1 MIYHLVEFLKGIG
14 IDLPGQGL
22 FGYLSFRAMAAFTTA
37 LLISIF
43 AGRKIIRW
51 IQKKQIGEEI
61 RDLGLEGQMQKKGT
75 PTMGGIIIF
84 ISIIVPILLF
94 GDLTNIY
101 NILLLVS
108 TVWFFLIGFADDYIK
123 VFKKNKEGMSAK
135 MKLAGQGLMGLAI
148 GLAVCFNSDIVVRE
162 NVQVSETVVIEA
174 LADSTS
180 IDHAEMQE
188 VEKMDVIKSTKTT
201 IPFIKNH
208 NLDYSEI
215 MSFCGDYKEEAGWAL
230 FVLITIFV
238 VTAVSNGAN
247 LNDGMDGMLA
257 GNAAIIG
264 IALALL
270 AYVSSHVGW
279 AEYLNIMFLP
289 GAEEIVVFAFAFIG
303 ALIGFLWYNAFPAQV
318 FMGDT
323 GSLTI
328 GGIIGV
334 IAILIHKEILLVLLC
349 GVFVAENLSV
359 MTQVAYYKR
368 GKRKGVKQ
376 RLFRRAPLH
385 HHYNIGEEKLDKECS
400 YLFKGP
406 ERPLH
411 EAKIT
416 LRFWIVTIVMAVIT
430 LMTLKIR

>member
-1 MIYHLVEFLKGIG
+1 MLYYIFDILEKMN
-14 IDLPGQGL
+14 LPGARL
-22 FGYLSFRAMAAFTTA
+22 MNYTSFRALLTIVIS
-37 LLISIF
+37 LLISAWFGSYLIKF
-43 AGRKIIRW
+43 FK
-51 IQKKQIGEEI
+51 KKQITENLREYDKNNLKAGV
-61 RDLGLEGQMQKKGT
+61 
-75 PTMGGIIIF
+75 PTMGGLIII
-84 ISIIVPILLF
+84 IAILVPCLLI
-94 GDLTNIY
+94 GRLDNVY
-101 NILLLVS
+101 MLLLIIT
-108 TVWFFLIGFADDYIK
+108 TVWLGLLGFADDYIK
-123 VFKKNKEGMSAK
+123 TFKKNKDGIPGKVKIVA
-135 MKLAGQGLMGLAI
+135 QVGLGFVI
-148 GLAVCFNSDIVVRE
+148 GLTLYLSPQAVMRENIVVE
-162 NVQVSETVVIEA
+162 KSNNTEIVQHRTKSEK
-174 LADSTS
+174 LN
-180 IDHAEMQE
+180 
-188 VEKMDVIKSTKTT
+188 KTT

-208 NLDYSEI
+208 NLDYSEV
-215 MSFCGDYKEEAGWAL
+215 MSFCGKYKDEAGWVL
-230 FVLITIFV
+230 FVIVTILA

-264 IALALL
+264 VTLAVL
-270 AYVSSHVGW
+270 AYVSSHVDW

-289 GAEEIVVFAFAFIG
+289 GIEEVVIFTFAFIG

-328 GGIIGV
+328 GGIIAV

-349 GVFVAENLSV
+349 GIFVAENLSV
-359 MTQVAYYKR
+359 MAQVAYFKQ

-385 HHYNIGEEKLDKECS
+385 HHYNIAEDKLDKECK
-400 YLFKGP
+400 YVFKGP

-411 EAKIT
+411 EAKVT

>member
-1 MIYHLVEFLKGIG
+1 MLYYIFDILEKMN
-14 IDLPGQGL
+14 LPGARL
-22 FGYLSFRAMAAFTTA
+22 MNYTSFRA
-37 LLISIF
+37 LLTIVISLLVSAWFGSYLIKF
-43 AGRKIIRW
+43 FK
-51 IQKKQIGEEI
+51 KKQITENLREYDKNNLKAGV
-61 RDLGLEGQMQKKGT
+61 
-75 PTMGGIIIF
+75 PTMGGLIII
-84 ISIIVPILLF
+84 IAILVPCLLI
-94 GDLTNIY
+94 GRLDNVY
-101 NILLLVS
+101 MLLLIIT
-108 TVWFFLIGFADDYIK
+108 TVWLGILGFADDYIK
-123 VFKKNKEGMSAK
+123 TFKKNKDGIPGKVKIIA
-135 MKLAGQGLMGLAI
+135 QVGLGFVI
-148 GLAVCFNSDIVVRE
+148 GLTLYLSPQAVMRE
-162 NVQVSETVVIEA
+162 NIVIEN
-174 LADSTS
+174 SNRTEIVQHRTKS
-180 IDHAEMQE
+180 
-188 VEKMDVIKSTKTT
+188 EKLNKTT

-208 NLDYSEI
+208 NLDYSEV
-215 MSFCGDYKEEAGWAL
+215 MSFCGKYKDEAGWVL
-230 FVLITIFV
+230 FVIVTILV

-264 IALALL
+264 VTLAVL
-270 AYVSSHVGW
+270 AYVSSHVDW

-289 GAEEIVVFAFAFIG
+289 GIEEVVIFTFAFIG

-328 GGIIGV
+328 GGIIAV

-349 GVFVAENLSV
+349 GIFVAENLSV
-359 MTQVAYYKR
+359 MAQVAYFKR

-385 HHYNIGEEKLDKECS
+385 HHYNMAEEKLDKECK
-400 YLFKGP
+400 YVFKGP

-411 EAKIT
+411 EAKVT

>member
-1 MIYHLVEFLKGIG
+1 MLYYIFDLFAKSG
-14 IDLPGQGL
+14 LPGARL
-22 FGYLSFRAMAAFTTA
+22 MHYTSFRA
-37 LLISIF
+37 LLAVVISLVVSAWFGSYLIKYF
-43 AGRKIIRW
+43 K
-51 IQKKQIGEEI
+51 KKQITETLREYDKNNLKAGV
-61 RDLGLEGQMQKKGT
+61 
-75 PTMGGIIIF
+75 PTMGGLIII
-84 ISIIVPILLF
+84 IAILVPC
-94 GDLTNIY
+94 
-101 NILLLVS
+101 LLLGNLGNVYMLLLIAS
-108 TVWFFLIGFADDYIK
+108 TIWLGILGFADDYIK
-123 VFKKNKEGMSAK
+123 TFKKNKEGIPGK
-135 MKLAGQGLMGLAI
+135 VKILAQVGLGLLI
-148 GLAVCFNSDIVVRE
+148 GLTLCFSPKTVMRDN
-162 NVQVSETVVIEA
+162 TVVENNGVKSVV
-174 LADSTS
+174 LS
-180 IDHAEMQE
+180 
-188 VEKMDVIKSTKTT
+188 EKATKENKTT
-201 IPFIKNH
+201 IPFVKGNDIN
-208 NLDYSEI
+208 YSEI

-230 FVLITIFV
+230 FVLVTIFV

-264 IALALL
+264 IALAIL
-270 AYVSSHVGW
+270 AYASSHVVW

-289 GAEEIVVFAFAFIG
+289 GGEEVVIFVFAFIG
-303 ALIGFLWYNAFPAQV
+303 ALVGFLWYNAFPAQV

-328 GGIIGV
+328 GGLIAV

-359 MTQVAYYKR
+359 MAQVAYFKL

-385 HHYNIGEEKLDKECS
+385 HHYNMEDEKLDKES
-400 YLFKGP
+400 KYVFKGP

-416 LRFWIVTIVMAVIT
+416 LRFWIVTIVMAAIT

>member
-1 MIYHLVEFLKGIG
+1 MLYYIFDLFAKS
-14 IDLPGQGL
+14 DLPGARL
-22 FGYLSFRAMAAFTTA
+22 MHYTSFRA
-37 LLISIF
+37 LLAVVISLVVSAWFGSYLIKYF
-43 AGRKIIRW
+43 K
-51 IQKKQIGEEI
+51 KKQITETLREYDKNNLKAGV
-61 RDLGLEGQMQKKGT
+61 
-75 PTMGGIIIF
+75 PTMGGLIII
-84 ISIIVPILLF
+84 IAILVPC
-94 GDLTNIY
+94 
-101 NILLLVS
+101 LLLGNLGNVYMLLLIAS
-108 TVWFFLIGFADDYIK
+108 TIWLGILGFADDYIK
-123 VFKKNKEGMSAK
+123 TFKKNKEGIPGK
-135 MKLAGQGLMGLAI
+135 VKILAQVGLGLLI
-148 GLAVCFNSDIVVRE
+148 GLTLCFSPKTVMRDN
-162 NVQVSETVVIEA
+162 TVVENNGVKSVV
-174 LADSTS
+174 LS
-180 IDHAEMQE
+180 
-188 VEKMDVIKSTKTT
+188 EKATKENKTT
-201 IPFIKNH
+201 IPFVKGNDIN
-208 NLDYSEI
+208 YSEI

-230 FVLITIFV
+230 FVLVTIFV

-264 IALALL
+264 IALAIL
-270 AYVSSHVGW
+270 AYASSHVVW

-289 GAEEIVVFAFAFIG
+289 GGEEVVIFVFAFIG
-303 ALIGFLWYNAFPAQV
+303 ALVGFLWYNAFPAQV

-328 GGIIGV
+328 GGLIAV

-359 MTQVAYYKR
+359 MAQVAYFKL

-385 HHYNIGEEKLDKECS
+385 HHYNMEDEKLDKECK
-400 YLFKGP
+400 YVFKGP

-416 LRFWIVTIVMAVIT
+416 LRFWIVTIVMAAIT

>member
-1 MIYHLVEFLKGIG
+1 MLYYIFDIFAKSG
-14 IDLPGQGL
+14 LPGARLMQ
-22 FGYLSFRAMAAFTTA
+22 YTSFRA
-37 LLISIF
+37 LLTIVISLIVSAWF
-43 AGRKIIRW
+43 GSYLIKYFK
-51 IQKKQIGEEI
+51 KKQITETLREYDKNNLKAGV
-61 RDLGLEGQMQKKGT
+61 
-75 PTMGGIIIF
+75 PTMGGLIII
-84 ISIIVPILLF
+84 IAILVPCLLF
-94 GDLTNIY
+94 GRLDNVY
-101 NILLLVS
+101 MLLLIIT
-108 TVWFFLIGFADDYIK
+108 TVWLGILGFADDYIK
-123 VFKKNKEGMSAK
+123 TFKKNKDGIPGKVKIIAQ
-135 MKLAGQGLMGLAI
+135 AGLGLII
-148 GLAVCFNSDIVVRE
+148 GLTLYLSPQAVMRE
-162 NVQVSETVVIEA
+162 NIVIEK
-174 LADSTS
+174 TNNT
-180 IDHAEMQE
+180 E
-188 VEKMDVIKSTKTT
+188 VVQHRAKSEKLNKTT

-215 MSFCGDYKEEAGWAL
+215 MSFCGDYKEEAGWVL
-230 FVLITIFV
+230 FVIVTILV

-264 IALALL
+264 IALAIL
-270 AYVSSHVGW
+270 AYVSSHVDW

-289 GAEEIVVFAFAFIG
+289 GSEEIVIFTFAFIG

-328 GGIIGV
+328 GGIIAV
-334 IAILIHKEILLVLLC
+334 VAIIIHKEILLVLLC

-359 MTQVAYYKR
+359 MAQVAYFKS
-368 GKRKGVKQ
+368 GKKKGVKQ

-385 HHYNIGEEKLDKECS
+385 HHYNIGEEKLDKECK
-400 YLFKGP
+400 YVFKGP

-416 LRFWIVTIVMAVIT
+416 LRFWIVTIVMAAIT

>member
-1 MIYHLVEFLKGIG
+1 MLYYIFDILEKMN
-14 IDLPGQGL
+14 LPGARL
-22 FGYLSFRAMAAFTTA
+22 MNYTSFRA
-37 LLISIF
+37 LLTIVISLLVSAWLGSYLIKF
-43 AGRKIIRW
+43 FK
-51 IQKKQIGEEI
+51 KKQITENLREYDKNNLKAGV
-61 RDLGLEGQMQKKGT
+61 
-75 PTMGGIIIF
+75 PTMGGLIII
-84 ISIIVPILLF
+84 IAILVPCLLI
-94 GDLTNIY
+94 GRLDNVY
-101 NILLLVS
+101 MLLLIIT
-108 TVWFFLIGFADDYIK
+108 TVWLGILGFADDYIK
-123 VFKKNKEGMSAK
+123 TFKKNKDGIPGKVKIIA
-135 MKLAGQGLMGLAI
+135 QVGLGFVI
-148 GLAVCFNSDIVVRE
+148 GLTLYLSPQAVMRENIVVE
-162 NVQVSETVVIEA
+162 NSNRTEIVQHRTKSEK
-174 LADSTS
+174 LN
-180 IDHAEMQE
+180 
-188 VEKMDVIKSTKTT
+188 KTT

-208 NLDYSEI
+208 NLDYSEV
-215 MSFCGDYKEEAGWAL
+215 MSFCGKYKDEAGWVL
-230 FVLITIFV
+230 FVIVTILV

-264 IALALL
+264 VTLAVL
-270 AYVSSHVGW
+270 AYVSSHVDW

-289 GAEEIVVFAFAFIG
+289 GIEEVVIFTFAFIG

-328 GGIIGV
+328 GGIIAV

-349 GVFVAENLSV
+349 GIFVAENLSV
-359 MTQVAYYKR
+359 MAQVAYFKR

-385 HHYNIGEEKLDKECS
+385 HHYNMAEEKLDKECK
-400 YLFKGP
+400 YVFKGP

-416 LRFWIVTIVMAVIT
+416 LRFWIVTIVMAAIT